1 MSHPR
6 AGNPTRAPAHGN
18 SLRSIAM
25 VLDNLGERD
34 AAGPNLPTA
43 VSPGCEIDMQGG
55 AGFLTRRCSRAMPV

>member
-18 SLRSIAM
+18 SLRSVAM
-25 VLDNLGERD
+25 VLDSPGERD

-43 VSPGCEIDMQGG
+43 VSPGLRD
-55 AGFLTRRCSRAMPV
+55 